1 MRTLDCVSRR
11 GTGQGWLQDDF
22 RAQRAR
28 LLGSVHWLTRMRLIH
43 HPNPAS
49 ARKAVAYSRSSNNG
63 GHGAFMFNTI
73 DTPPR
78 ETHSS
83 VTLVAWRPS
92 RDLDFPEWAAV
103 GRRLGAMGRCC
114 QWTIGDWIRYGHAKF
129 GERYAPAARITGYDV
144 QTLMNMVH
152 VASRFE
158 VSRRRKSLS
167 WSHHETVASLEPDQ
181 QEYWLDRAVAERFS
195 VADLR
200 LELRSSRRKRAQVQV
215 SPSGPPI
222 YMQAPKV
229 LVTCPSCGG
238 QFPAPANLG
247 LVAR

>member
-1 MRTLDCVSRR
+1 
-11 GTGQGWLQDDF
+11 
-22 RAQRAR
+22 
-28 LLGSVHWLTRMRLIH
+28 
-43 HPNPAS
+43 
-49 ARKAVAYSRSSNNG
+49 
-63 GHGAFMFNTI
+63 MFDTI
-73 DTPPR
+73 DSPR
-78 ETHSS
+78 KEAPSS
-83 VTLVAWRPS
+83 VTLVAWTPS

-158 VSRRRKSLS
+158 VSRRRKALS

-181 QEYWLDRAVAERFS
+181 QDYWLDRAAAERFS

-200 LELRSSRRKRAQVQV
+200 LELRTSRRKQASVLDV
-215 SPSGPPI
+215 SSSAPTE
-222 YMQAPKV
+222 YMQAQEVV
-229 LVTCPSCGG
+229 LTCPTCGG
-238 QFPAPANLG
+238 EFPAPSNLRLVSPFSG
-247 LVAR
+247 RNTSKVRPVARH